1 MNSKDFSKE
10 IPLYQRTGAQDAA
23 NAMDPNEIRDEVG
36 ITATKAQIKNWLIGD
51 YGPEDFEGGL
61 EFPEECT
68 EAQKQTLLEAW
79 ADGWSG
85 YAHSYMRTFL
95 EERAQDRIFEESG
108 RGLLDEGWYVQMNKG
123 RNRGPF
129 KSEKAALEEAMKAEE
144 EDD

>member
-1 MNSKDFSKE
+1 MKSKDFSKE
-10 IPLYQRTGAQDAA
+10 IPLYRRTGHQDAA
-23 NAMDPNEIRDEVG
+23 NVMDPNEIRSALG
-36 ITATKAQIKNWLIGD
+36 NTPTKAQIKNWLIGG
-51 YGPEDFEGGL
+51 YEPKDFEGGL
-61 EFPEECT
+61 EFPENTT

-79 ADGWSG
+79 ADGWSEH
-85 YAHSYMRTFL
+85 AHEYMRTFL

-129 KSEKAALEEAMKAEE
+129 KSEKAALAEALKAEE